1 MEPFTQEAV
10 QALLCLK
17 PKIEEKWN
25 YKKREQKIS
34 ESFLKRGYRIEM
46 SIDSSLEVTQ
56 IIRKREVMLT

>member
-1 MEPFTQEAV
+1 MGPFTQEAV

-17 PKIEEKWN
+17 PN

-56 IIRKREVMLT
+56 IIWKREVMLT